1 MLDYLSMWWH
11 SKRRVG
17 TLWRLSRVLL
27 TNGQTAACSA
37 QRDTA
42 AEAMLITATADARQE
57 IVLHVTFRPLPLPAR
72 SHFSLLAVRSQS
84 VAGAAK

>member
-1 MLDYLSMWWH
+1 MN
-11 SKRRVG
+11 V
-17 TLWRLSRVLL
+17 RLSQYVVALEAASRHTLAPVARAAHKWAKCRV
-27 TNGQTAACSA
+27 

-42 AEAMLITATADARQE
+42 AEAMLITATADPRQE

-72 SHFSLLAVRSQS
+72 SHFSMLAVGSQS